1 LTIVT
6 PSKWLADLVKQSFL
20 SDYEV
25 VVIPN
30 GIDTTV
36 FKPVRSDFKRRQNIE
51 DKFMILGVANV
62 WDQRKGLRH
71 FLELAD
77 ILEDDEIIVLV
88 GLTKKQVKNLPANII
103 GITKT
108 HDVQELVGIYS
119 AADVFV
125 NPTLEDNYP
134 TVNLEAQACG
144 TYTVTFDSGGTRET
158 IIDPSHGIVCGEK
171 TTKALRRV
179 LNDIRINTQIDDL
192 AGEPLGKREK
202 RFFRRLA
209 RACSFKEFWRPIQ
222 NGIETH
228 ETMVDQFFPE

>member
-1 LTIVT
+1 
-6 PSKWLADLVKQSFL
+6 
-20 SDYEV
+20 
-25 VVIPN
+25 
-30 GIDTTV
+30 
-36 FKPVRSDFKRRQNIE
+36 
-51 DKFMILGVANV
+51 M
-62 WDQRKGLRH
+62 
-71 FLELAD
+71 
-77 ILEDDEIIVLV
+77 
-88 GLTKKQVKNLPANII
+88 GLTKKQVENLPANII

-171 TTKALRRV
+171 TTKALRKV

-192 AGEPLGKREK
+192 AGEPLETGKEILPEISKGMFFQRILATYTK
-202 RFFRRLA
+202 RYRN
-209 RACSFKEFWRPIQ
+209 S
-222 NGIETH
+222 
-228 ETMVDQFFPE
+228 